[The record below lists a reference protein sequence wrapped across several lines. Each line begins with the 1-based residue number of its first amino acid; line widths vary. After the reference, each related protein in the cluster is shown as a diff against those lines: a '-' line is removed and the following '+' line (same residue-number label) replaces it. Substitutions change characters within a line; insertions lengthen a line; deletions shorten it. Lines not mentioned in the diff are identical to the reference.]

1 MAERLSEIEARI
13 GSVRQLSAVIGAMRG
28 IAAVRLREA
37 ETRLEGIRAHAR
49 TVAEAIGETLALA
62 PAAAGP
68 PRGEDGH
75 LVIALCGEHGFT
87 GRHDEALLDRAMA
100 QVRSDKDLLLV
111 GDHALAK
118 AQDRGISPWH
128 SLPMAAHADEIPAL
142 ATRVGDLLYA
152 RLLDGDTRSV
162 SIVHARPGHS
172 AETRIA
178 DRNLLPFDFG
188 RFAPSGSRQPPLFN
202 LPPARLLTRLSEE
215 YVFAELCE
223 ALMLSYAAENEARM
237 RAMIAARGNV
247 EQRLDTLTADARR
260 LRQETITSEITELA
274 ASSQQV

>member
-1 MAERLSEIEARI
+1 
-13 GSVRQLSAVIGAMRG
+13 
-28 IAAVRLREA
+28 
-37 ETRLEGIRAHAR
+37 
-49 TVAEAIGETLALA
+49 
-62 PAAAGP
+62 
-68 PRGEDGH
+68 
-75 LVIALCGEHGFT
+75 
-87 GRHDEALLDRAMA
+87 
-100 QVRSDKDLLLV
+100 
-111 GDHALAK
+111 
-118 AQDRGISPWH
+118 
-128 SLPMAAHADEIPAL
+128 MAAHADEIPAL

-152 RLLDGDTRSV
+152 LLDGDTRSV

-260 LRQETITSEITELA
+260 LRQKPSPAKSPSSPLLHNKSEDHAAAAPQAAQDFAATIDKPKKKAGRRPGLFAIRLGPA
-274 ASSQQV
+274 